1 MKRFSHTLAGAA
13 LVALLAAPAAA
24 QEDGLKPIEDLE
36 GWLEEDAIP
45 DTPASA
51 GEADPLAPEAPA
63 APRELTPE
71 ERARNERQIQRNYDE
86 AEKIYEGIIGADPV
100 APLDRRI
107 ANNERIVSEYRQR
120 IRTASEERRELQVQ
134 LYNRTFYLKQ
144 QLEQGKLNRDAYDRM
159 IVEEER
165 KYEQRNKVL
174 RGHIEAWKQ
183 EYAAANARLTELKS
197 KRQMLLAQRP
207 RALRGKH
214 GTKAAQRR
222 ARPGEALLGTLRE
235 RLRRVGQFST
245 RHTMDG
251 VHPRELSGGVTAM
264 TSLGDL
270 GGGGDLGEA
279 DDFGGADDLDLGGD
293 EDW

>member
-24 QEDGLKPIEDLE
+24 QDGLKPIEDLE
-36 GWLEEDAIP
+36 GWLDEEAIP
-45 DTPASA
+45 DAPTPAA
-51 GEADPLAPEAPA
+51 EVDPLAPTAPA
-63 APRELTPE
+63 AAPELTPE

-86 AEKIYEGIIGADPV
+86 AEKIYEGIIDSDPV

-107 ANNERIVSEYRQR
+107 ANNERIVNEYRQR
-120 IRTASEERRELQVQ
+120 IRAASEERRELQVQ

-144 QLEQGKLNRDAYDRM
+144 QLEQGKLTRDAYDRM

-165 KYEQRNKVL
+165 KYEQRGKVL
-174 RGHIEAWKQ
+174 REHIEAWKQ

-207 RALRGKH
+207 RALRGKQ
-214 GTKAAQRR
+214 GARAEQKR

-235 RLRRVGQFST
+235 RLRRVGRFST
-245 RHTMDG
+245 RHTLDG
-251 VHPRELSGGVTAM
+251 VHPRELGGGVTAM
-264 TSLGDL
+264 TSFDDL
-270 GGGGDLGEA
+270 GASAGL
-279 DDFGGADDLDLGGD
+279 GGADDLDLGGG